1 MAKIRVNKI
10 EAARRQI
17 DVAIKWLFLN
27 EDPIAIHTLASA
39 AFRILRDIS
48 DKRNDSKMK
57 QCLKAIIRPN
67 MEKEFW
73 TKMNKSANF
82 FKHAD
87 KDHDAILD
95 NVDEKVN
102 DRVLL
107 ISCLYYQDL
116 GYQITVEMSVLLS
129 WYIAIYPDVFKD
141 NKYLANISTDQLNYL
156 RYKSRIEQIDFGY
169 QLLQQAR
176 TLAKSGAS

>member
-1 MAKIRVNKI
+1 MANIRVNKI

-17 DVAIKWLFLN
+17 DVAIKLLFGN

-48 DKRNDSKMK
+48 NKKTDSKMK

-73 TKMNKSANF
+73 NKMNKPANF

-95 NVDEKVN
+95 NVDEKIN
-102 DRVLL
+102 DSMLVMA
-107 ISCLYYQDL
+107 CLYYKDL
-116 GYQITVEMSVLLS
+116 GYQCTVEMRVLLS
-129 WYIAIYPDVFKD
+129 WYTAIYPDFFKD
-141 NKYLANISTDQLNYL
+141 NKYLANISTNQPNSL
-156 RYKSRIEQIDFGY
+156 RYESRIKQIDFGY
-169 QLLQQAR
+169 QLLQRVR
-176 TLAKSGAS
+176 TLAKSGAP

>member
-10 EAARRQI
+10 EAAQRQI
-17 DVAIKWLFLN
+17 DVTIELLFLN
-27 EDPIAIHTLASA
+27 KDPIAIHTLASA

-48 DKRNDSKMK
+48 NKKKDSKMK
-57 QCLKAIIRPN
+57 QCLKAIFRPN

-73 TKMNKSANF
+73 AEMNKPANF

-95 NVDEKVN
+95 NVDEKIN
-102 DRVLL
+102 DSMLFMA
-107 ISCLYYQDL
+107 CLYYNDL
-116 GYQITVEMSVLLS
+116 GYQITVEMHVLVS
-129 WYIAIYPDVFKD
+129 WYTAIYPDFFKD
-141 NKYLANISTDQLNYL
+141 NKYLANILTDQLNSL
-156 RYKSRIEQIDFGY
+156 RYKSRIEEIDIGY

-176 TLAKSGAS
+176 ILAKGGVL